1 MQGWLVKPVG
11 FQPGE
16 KYPMVLSVPRG
27 GPWSMY
33 KVGFDWAFQIF
44 AANGYA
50 VL

>member
-1 MQGWLVKPVG
+1 MQGWLIKPAN
-11 FQPGE
+11 FDPGK
-16 KYPMVLSVPRG
+16 KYPMVLWIHG

-33 KVGFDWAFQIF
+33 DVGFSWSFQNF